1 MHTRSWQDNW
11 ELPREPRKDTHGGT
25 MEGMGRN
32 VPELVVPANKR
43 TQVRDVLGWRL
54 FPNRVQT
61 AGARRKEDL
70 DV

>member
-1 MHTRSWQDNW
+1 
-11 ELPREPRKDTHGGT
+11 